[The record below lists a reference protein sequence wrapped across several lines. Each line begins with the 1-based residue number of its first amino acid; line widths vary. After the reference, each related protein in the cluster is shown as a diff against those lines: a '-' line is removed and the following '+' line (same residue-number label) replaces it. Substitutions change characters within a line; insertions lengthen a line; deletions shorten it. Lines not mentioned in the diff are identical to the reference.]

1 MHEDLI
7 LALNILNEGS
17 YTCVL
22 RRGDITL
29 TDDRRGIRPLLELL
43 ECGQDFRHFCAA
55 DRVVGKAAAFLYC
68 LLGIRAIYARVISIP
83 ALEVL
88 MRHGVDVYF
97 DEQVNAIRNRTGDG
111 FCPMETAVWN
121 LNSPEKAPDAI
132 REALRKL

>member
-29 TDDRRGIRPLLELL
+29 TDDRRGIRPLMELL
-43 ECGQDFRHFCAA
+43 ESDQDVAGFSAA

-68 LLGIRAIYARVISIP
+68 LLGVRSVYAKVISTP
-83 ALEVL
+83 ALQVL
-88 MRHGVDVYF
+88 QSCGIDTYY
-97 DEQVNAIRNRTGDG
+97 DTQVNAIRNRTGDG

-121 LNSPEKAPDAI
+121 LNDPEKAPDAI
-132 REALRKL
+132 REALKKL

>member
-43 ECGQDFRHFCAA
+43 ESGQDMSGFSAA

-68 LLGIRAIYARVISIP
+68 LLGVCSVYAKVISTP
-83 ALEVL
+83 ALQVL
-88 MRHGVDVYF
+88 QSCGIDTYY
-97 DEQVNAIRNRTGDG
+97 DTQVSAIRNRTGDG

-121 LNSPEKAPDAI
+121 LNDPEKAPDAI
-132 REALRKL
+132 REALKKL

>member
-7 LALNILNEGS
+7 LAFNILNEGS

-43 ECGQDFRHFCAA
+43 ESGQDMSGFSAA

-68 LLGIRAIYARVISIP
+68 LLGVRSVYAKVISTP
-83 ALEVL
+83 ALQVL
-88 MRHGVDVYF
+88 QSCGIDTYY
-97 DEQVNAIRNRTGDG
+97 DTQVNAIRNRAGDG

-121 LNSPEKAPDAI
+121 LNDPEKAPDAI
-132 REALRKL
+132 REALKKL

>member
-29 TDDRRGIRPLLELL
+29 TDDRRGIRPLMELL
-43 ECGQDFRHFCAA
+43 ESGQDFRHFCAA

-97 DEQVNAIRNRTGDG
+97 DEQVSAIRNRAGDG
-111 FCPMETAVWN
+111 FCPMETAVWD
-121 LNSPEKAPDAI
+121 LSDPADAPDAI
-132 REALRKL
+132 RHAMKNL

>member
-7 LALNILNEGS
+7 LALNILNEGR

-22 RRGDITL
+22 RRSDITL
-29 TDDRRGIRPLLELL
+29 TDDRRGIRPLMELL
-43 ECGQDFRHFCAA
+43 ESGQDFRHFCAA

-97 DEQVNAIRNRTGDG
+97 DEQVSAIRNRTGDG

-121 LNSPEKAPDAI
+121 LNDPEKAPDAI
-132 REALRKL
+132 REALKKL

>member
-1 MHEDLI
+1 MQEDLI
-7 LALNILNEGS
+7 LALNTLNEGG

-22 RRGDITL
+22 CRGDITL
-29 TDDRRGIRPLLELL
+29 TDDRRGIRPLMELL
-43 ECGQDFRHFCAA
+43 ESGQDFRHFCAA

-97 DEQVNAIRNRTGDG
+97 DEQVSAIRNRTGDG

-121 LNSPEKAPDAI
+121 LNDPEKAPDAI
-132 REALRKL
+132 RETLKKL

>member
-7 LALNILNEGS
+7 LAFNILNEGS

-29 TDDRRGIRPLLELL
+29 TDDRRGIRPLMELL
-43 ECGQDFRHFCAA
+43 ESGQDMSGFSAA

-68 LLGIRAIYARVISIP
+68 LLCVRSVYAKVISTP
-83 ALEVL
+83 ALQVL
-88 MRHGVDVYF
+88 QSCGIDTYY
-97 DEQVNAIRNRTGDG
+97 DTQVNAIRNRTGDG

-132 REALRKL
+132 REALKKL

>member
-1 MHEDLI
+1 MHENLI
-7 LALNILNEGS
+7 LAFNILNEGS

-43 ECGQDFRHFCAA
+43 ESDQDVAGFSAA

-68 LLGIRAIYARVISIP
+68 LLGVRSVYAKVISTP
-83 ALEVL
+83 ALQVL
-88 MRHGVDVYF
+88 QSCGIDTYY
-97 DEQVNAIRNRTGDG
+97 DTQVNAIRNRTGDG

-121 LNSPEKAPDAI
+121 LNDPEKAPDAI
-132 REALRKL
+132 REALKKL

>member
-1 MHEDLI
+1 MQEDLI
-7 LALNILNEGS
+7 LALNTLNEGG

-22 RRGDITL
+22 CRGDITL
-29 TDDRRGIRPLLELL
+29 TDDRRGIRPLMELL
-43 ECGQDFRHFCAA
+43 ESGQDFRHFCAA

-88 MRHGVDVYF
+88 MRHGVDIYF
-97 DEQVNAIRNRTGDG
+97 DEQVSAIRNRAGDG

-121 LNSPEKAPDAI
+121 LNDPEKAPDAI

>member
-7 LALNILNEGS
+7 LAFNILNEGS

-43 ECGQDFRHFCAA
+43 ESDQDVAGFSAA

-68 LLGIRAIYARVISIP
+68 LLGVRSVYAKVISTP
-83 ALEVL
+83 ALQVL
-88 MRHGVDVYF
+88 QSCGIDTYY
-97 DEQVNAIRNRTGDG
+97 DTQVNAIRNRTGDG

-121 LNSPEKAPDAI
+121 LNDPEKAPDAI
-132 REALRKL
+132 REALKKL

>member
-29 TDDRRGIRPLLELL
+29 TDGRRGIRPLLELL
-43 ECGQDFRHFCAA
+43 ESDQDVAGFSAA

-68 LLGIRAIYARVISIP
+68 LLGVRSVYAKVISTP
-83 ALEVL
+83 ALQVL
-88 MRHGVDVYF
+88 QSCGIDTYY
-97 DEQVNAIRNRTGDG
+97 DTQVNAIRNRTGDG

-121 LNSPEKAPDAI
+121 LNDPEKAPDAI
-132 REALRKL
+132 REALKKL

>member
-43 ECGQDFRHFCAA
+43 ESGQDMSGFSAA

-68 LLGIRAIYARVISIP
+68 LLGVRSVYAKVISTP
-83 ALEVL
+83 ALQVL
-88 MRHGVDVYF
+88 QSCGIDTYY
-97 DEQVNAIRNRTGDG
+97 DTQVNAIRNRTGDG
-111 FCPMETAVWN
+111 FCPMETAIWN
-121 LNSPEKAPDAI
+121 LNDPEKAPDAI
-132 REALRKL
+132 REALKKL

>member
-1 MHEDLI
+1 MCDDLKNAVS
-7 LALNILNEGS
+7 LLESGNH
-17 YTCVL
+17 TCVFYQ
-22 RRGDITL
+22 GQAFW

-43 ECGQDFRHFCAA
+43 ESDQDVAGFSAA

-68 LLGIRAIYARVISIP
+68 LLGVHSVYAKVISTP
-83 ALEVL
+83 ALQVL
-88 MRHGVDVYF
+88 QSCGIDTYY
-97 DEQVNAIRNRTGDG
+97 DTQVNAIRNRTGDG

>member
-7 LALNILNEGS
+7 LAFNILNEGS

-29 TDDRRGIRPLLELL
+29 TDDRRGIRPLMELL
-43 ECGQDFRHFCAA
+43 ESGQDFRHFCAA

-68 LLGIRAIYARVISIP
+68 LLGVRSVYAKVISTP

-97 DEQVNAIRNRTGDG
+97 DEQVSAIRNRTGDG

-121 LNSPEKAPDAI
+121 LNDPEKAPDAI
-132 REALRKL
+132 REALKKL